1 MLEQKIHRT
10 FISVDYAWISTYVHY
25 IKCWKKFIYIQ
36 LFFFQSIKTIQ
47 KSGPYLLSGYSFGAC
62 VAMEITAQLEAAG
75 ETISQLTLLDGSHNF
90 VSVYTGMYRDKKTI
104 DSEAMSETEA
114 LLNFVYQFLPT
125 RNSAEVKEKE
135 HSSIYSIILKEA
147 WSWFYKCSSKFKE
160 HAKKNF
166 FLDI

>member
-1 MLEQKIHRT
+1 MGELVPM
-10 FISVDYAWISTYVHY
+10 FITLNAERNSYTYNSS
-25 IKCWKKFIYIQ
+25 
-36 LFFFQSIKTIQ
+36 FFQSIKNIQ

-147 WSWFYKCSSKFKE
+147 WS
-160 HAKKNF
+160 
-166 FLDI
+166 

>member
-1 MLEQKIHRT
+1 MRELVPM
-10 FISVDYAWISTYVHY
+10 FITLNAERNSYTYNSS
-25 IKCWKKFIYIQ
+25 
-36 LFFFQSIKTIQ
+36 FFQSIKTIQ

-104 DSEAMSETEA
+104 DSDAMSETEA

-147 WSWFYKCSSKFKE
+147 WS
-160 HAKKNF
+160 
-166 FLDI
+166 